1 MEITTNKI
9 KKAKAGKEFFMEL
22 YYAIM
27 NIVDYIALNKMEYS
41 ESKKLFDILETLR
54 KLSGDSVLD
63 IALANDS
70 NADNWLDLV
79 VDIYEQFET
88 GKRIKN

>member
-1 MEITTNKI
+1 
-9 KKAKAGKEFFMEL
+9 MEL

-27 NIVDYIALNKMEYS
+27 NIVDYLALNKMEYS
-41 ESKKLFDILETLR
+41 ESKKLFDVLETLR
-54 KLSGDSVLD
+54 KLSGDTVLD

-79 VDIYEQFET
+79 NDIYEQFES
-88 GKRIKN
+88 GERVSN